1 MDKDNA
7 VGVTSEE
14 RARTRPANG
23 RYSLNGWVYG
33 PVGLIQERE
42 PDRLDGVDVD
52 FHGVAVSETSHTM
65 HIAQRHGD
73 IAASRCRPGNM
84 AQEPI

>member
-1 MDKDNA
+1 MLLA
-7 VGVTSEE
+7 SRQRSG
-14 RARTRPANG
+14 
-23 RYSLNGWVYG
+23 
-33 PVGLIQERE
+33 
-42 PDRLDGVDVD
+42 
-52 FHGVAVSETSHTM
+52 HGQDQQTDATHSTAGSTGQSGSYKSVSPTDLMLSTWTFMVLLSKEHHTM

>member
-1 MDKDNA
+1 MPADAMDKDNA

-14 RARTRPANG
+14 REQTRTADR

-33 PVGLIQERE
+33 PVGLVQESE

-52 FHGVAVSETSHTM
+52 FHGVAV
-65 HIAQRHGD
+65 
-73 IAASRCRPGNM
+73 
-84 AQEPI
+84 